1 MFDFRKEIFMV
12 KKEEDVFGNKLV
24 IINRCFNEQDFTSLT
39 SKELDI
45 LFSLLYLARWRS
57 YTEGTQ
63 IKNLK
68 TLANIKRTDLNA
80 LERQFN
86 NVRDFLNDGKF
97 GIFKNLRFD
106 KERRTFSYELNRDKK
121 YLFDKENAVSRKE
134 YLILFNLDIFTKIKS
149 KYEKNIYRILVVYSG
164 NGWLK
169 INRNQFLKA
178 IGFPKSYNKR
188 QETYKLKECLKN
200 LDYLFPGIKIDEVKG
215 IIREDDYF
223 YIKWNNQKMRK
234 INKLD
239 C

>member
-1 MFDFRKEIFMV
+1 MDFRKEIFMV
-12 KKEEDVFGNKLV
+12 KKEEDVFDNKLV

-57 YTEGTQ
+57 YTEGTR

-68 TLANIKRTDLNA
+68 TLANIKRTDLNT

-134 YLILFNLDIFTKIKS
+134 YLIIFNLDIFTKIKS

-200 LDYLFPGIKIDEVKG
+200 LDYLFPGIEIDEVKG
-215 IIREDDYF
+215 VIREDDYF